1 VSEANYK
8 QQITV
13 FLKQSW
19 PHSTYENNYAEGH
32 RLALRRTFSGC
43 AMLFTQWQAD
53 DVFNGL
59 LRSYVLNRP
68 THHWDINCFGAELP
82 EFIVA
87 QQQSPKGSQYP
98 WRLLADIAVLEY
110 ALASCYYGKIDVQSE
125 HLIDLPELLRLNVES
140 LSGLMNIVQE
150 QHRYAIFDSSLL
162 EYNKHASIETI
173 VNETQSHPNQL
184 KLRFES
190 TQQSSVPRLH
200 LSPSTPTNTA
210 RHQNTGNSV
219 DQSLSLALHANE
231 QPGST
236 SK

>member
-8 QQITV
+8 QQIAV
-13 FLKQSW
+13 FLEQSW
-19 PHSTYENNYAEGH
+19 PHSTYENNYSEGH

-87 QQQSPKGSQYP
+87 QQQSPKGSQFP

-125 HLIDLPELLRLNVES
+125 HLIDLPELLSLNVES
-140 LSGLMNIVQE
+140 LSGLMKIMQE

-162 EYNKHASIETI
+162 EYDKRASIEAI
-173 VNETQSHPNQL
+173 ANETQRRPNQL

-190 TQQSSVPRLH
+190 TPQSSVPRLH

-210 RHQNTGNSV
+210 NYQNAGNSV
-219 DQSLSLALHANE
+219 DQSLSVALHANE
-231 QPGST
+231 QHGST

>member
-1 VSEANYK
+1 MSNPSYE
-8 QQITV
+8 QQIAA
-13 FLKQSW
+13 FLKLSW

-32 RLALRRTFSGC
+32 RLALRRTFSSC
-43 AMLFTQWQAD
+43 AIMFTQWQAD
-53 DVFNGL
+53 DVFNSL

-87 QQQSPKGSQYP
+87 QQQSPKGSQFP
-98 WRLLADIAVLEY
+98 WRLLANIAALEY
-110 ALASCYYGKIDVQSE
+110 ALASCYYGKIDVQTE
-125 HLIDLPELLRLNVES
+125 HLIELPELLRLGAEP
-140 LSGLMNIVQE
+140 LSGLMRIIQE

-162 EYNKHASIETI
+162 EYDKHASIEAI
-173 VNETQSHPNQL
+173 ANETQSRPNQF
-184 KLRFES
+184 KLRFEL

-200 LSPSTPTNTA
+200 LSPSAPTNTA
-210 RHQNTGNSV
+210 NHQNAGNSV

-231 QPGST
+231 QHGST